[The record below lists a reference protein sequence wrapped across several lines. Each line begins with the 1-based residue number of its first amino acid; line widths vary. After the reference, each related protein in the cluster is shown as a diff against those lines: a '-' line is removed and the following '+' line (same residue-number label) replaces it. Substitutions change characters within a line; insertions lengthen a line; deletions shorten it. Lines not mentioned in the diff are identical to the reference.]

1 MYLVKWSYDKTYFSW
16 NSNQHKEVH
25 FVWLC
30 SLITEVRVKNKPQK
44 KCKVYILLIAQNVH
58 VILPLV
64 PDCTTMD
71 TDQSRVLFSQKLC
84 EQLAAVMVSLLSRLH
99 NETRQQH

>member
-1 MYLVKWSYDKTYFSW
+1 MYLVKWSYDKTHFSW

-30 SLITEVRVKNKPQK
+30 SLIAEVWVKISQK
-44 KCKVYILLIAQNVH
+44 KCKVHILLIAQNVQ

-71 TDQSRVLFSQKLC
+71 ADQSRVLFPQKLC

-99 NETRQQH
+99 NETRQQR